1 MEQKA
6 INPSAGTKK
15 EVQIKL
21 KNKDLKTLKLVD
33 LKKISKEIGIKGVSN
48 LKKDSIIDLI
58 EKSISEKVTR
68 KKSPEK
74 KSPEKESSAK
84 KSPQK
89 ESSAKKSAVK
99 KSPAKKSS
107 AKKSPEKESSAKK

>member
-21 KNKDLKTLKLVD
+21 RNKDLKTLKLVD

-58 EKSISEKVTR
+58 EKSISEKVTI
-68 KKSPEK
+68 KKS
-74 KSPEKESSAK
+74 ST
-84 KSPQK
+84 
-89 ESSAKKSAVK
+89 
-99 KSPAKKSS
+99 AKKSS
-107 AKKSPEKESSAKK
+107 AKKSKNYPLQRNPLQRNLMQRNHC